1 MTFKATLHVVKTR
14 ACYNILL
21 GRRWLHDYAIVLST
35 LHQCFK
41 YIDDDG
47 NVHRVFADAKPFKG
61 KEVYFPDAA
70 MYEKRRSG
78 VKKPTM
84 ETNTAESFKAI
95 SQWQKEKLAV
105 RLTDKPKPF
114 KVKVKPVME
123 KNKPLIIST
132 KSSKSVNVA
141 SPEDCL
147 HQGVRW
153 SDLSWALT
161 ANGQVPRDCS
171 GIGYHESK
179 IYSLASQR
187 IYGLMMGKIENYR

>member
-1 MTFKATLHVVKTR
+1 MDFVHRKSDFWKITR
-14 ACYNILL
+14 AQVDPGSALNHITITALQEL
-21 GRRWLHDYAIVLST
+21 GVPPNKLTSTNTAI
-35 LHQCFK
+35 QG
-41 YIDDDG
+41 YE
-47 NVHRVFADAKPFKG
+47 DAKPFKG